1 MIGQTISHYR
11 IVEKLGGGGMGV
23 VYKAEDTRLHRFVA
37 LKFLPEEVAR
47 DPQALARFEREAQ
60 SASALNHP
68 NICTIYDIGDH
79 EGRAFIAMEF
89 LDGMTLKHR
98 IAGRAMDLENLL
110 PLSIEIADALDAAH
124 AEGIVHRDIKP
135 ANIFV
140 TKRGHAK
147 ILDFGL
153 AKVKASPGNAADGM
167 TAATAGPDLEF
178 LTSPGTAVGTVA
190 YMSPE
195 QAKGKELD
203 ARTDLFSF
211 GAVLYEMG
219 TGKVPFQGE
228 TSAII
233 FDAILNRAPVAVLRL
248 NPQLPAKLED
258 IISKSLEKDREL
270 RYQSAAEVRSDL
282 KRLKRDTESG
292 RAVATS
298 GSESA
303 QAGSAVAGE
312 ASAMLPTT
320 AASASSRSSSS
331 APSSIGSSS
340 GSSSL
345 ATAAREHK
353 TGLGVIAA
361 VAVLLVA
368 AAGFGIYSLFFSHR
382 SVPFQSI
389 KIAKVSGTHNARL
402 GAMSP
407 DGKYLAYVLNEEGNE
422 SLWLR
427 HMATE
432 SNVQIVKPERVHY
445 DAMCFS
451 LDGSYIY
458 YTHTEVASGPE
469 SQDNDLYRTP
479 VLGGNSQLLI
489 KDIDST
495 PSFSPDGQRF
505 VFVRANDPEPG
516 KYFVLMANADG
527 SSEKT
532 IMTGSM
538 AVPLSAPVWS
548 PDGSVIAALVY
559 PESEGDITSMV
570 TIDPANGNSKTVY
583 RSKDMVILDQ
593 AWLPQQNGL
602 AMIFNGPDTSF
613 RQKQIAILSYPQLAF
628 RQVTADTNDYS
639 SLSVSSDGSTIASV
653 MRQSTRDVYVSGGE
667 KPDYSDAKQL
677 SSGEVLWT
685 ISWSSDGKVLAEQD
699 STIKQIALDGTSN
712 SLPAEKDTTSQNPYG
727 CADGLVV
734 FTRAITKA
742 GTRNLWVSAA
752 DGTGLRQLTTGK
764 FEDLGAC
771 SPDGK
776 WVFYIDGS
784 QRAYMKVPLSGGKA
798 EPWVSATAEGRAGF
812 DVTRDGKTA
821 VLGTYDFKLRKPN
834 IALFSLETG
843 QLLRTIDYD
852 PRHVGALR
860 FSPDGKGFVYPIRDK
875 GVDNLYLQ
883 PLDGGAGRQLTNFT
897 SLKIYSYQWSADGKK
912 LALVRGDTPSDLVLI
927 KDAQKDGGR

>member
-1 MIGQTISHYR
+1 MIAPRGQPSHVIGQTISHYR
-11 IVEKLGGGGMGV
+11 VVEKLGGGGMGV

-47 DPQALARFEREAQ
+47 DPQALARFQREAQ

-68 NICTIYDIGDH
+68 NICTIYDIGEH
-79 EGRAFIAMEF
+79 EGQAFIAMEF

-98 IAGRAMDLENLL
+98 IAGRVMDLEIML
-110 PLSIEIADALDAAH
+110 PLAIEIADALDAAH

-153 AKVKASPGNAADGM
+153 AKVKSSSGNIADGM

-195 QAKGKELD
+195 QAKGKDLD
-203 ARTDLFSF
+203 VRTDLFSF
-211 GAVLYEMG
+211 GAVLYEMA

-233 FDAILNRAPVAVLRL
+233 FDAILNRAPVAAGRL
-248 NPQLPAKLED
+248 NPHLPAKLED
-258 IISKSLEKDREL
+258 IIGKSLEKDRDL

-292 RAVATS
+292 RSVTPS
-298 GSESA
+298 TSESA
-303 QAGSAVAGE
+303 PVSSPPTGESSGTVA
-312 ASAMLPTT
+312 AT
-320 AASASSRSSSS
+320 AASSSS
-331 APSSIGSSS
+331 
-340 GSSSL
+340 SSSL
-345 ATAAREHK
+345 AAAAREHK

-361 VAVLLVA
+361 VALLLAV
-368 AAGFGIYSLFFSHR
+368 AAGFGIYSLFFTHG

-432 SNVQIVKPERVHY
+432 SNVQIVKPEHVRY

-458 YTHTEVASGPE
+458 FTHSEVASGPA
-469 SQDNDLYRTP
+469 SQDYDLYRTP
-479 VLGGNSQLLI
+479 VLGGNPQLLI

-516 KYFVLMANADG
+516 KYFVLIANADG
-527 SSEKT
+527 SGEKT
-532 IMTGSM
+532 ILTGSM

-548 PDGSVIAALVY
+548 PDGTVIAGLVY
-559 PESEGDITSMV
+559 PLTEGDISSLV
-570 TIDPANGNSKTVY
+570 TIDPVNGSQKTVY
-583 RSKDMVILDQ
+583 RTTDIVINNQ
-593 AWLPQQNGL
+593 AWLPRQNGL
-602 AMIFNGPDTSF
+602 ATVFAGPDTSY
-613 RQKQIAILSYPQLAF
+613 RQQQIGIVSYPRLQF

-653 MRQSTRDVYVSGGE
+653 MRQPSRDVYVSTGA
-667 KPDYSDAKQL
+667 KPDYSDAKQV
-677 SSGEVLWT
+677 SSGELLWSV
-685 ISWSSDGKVLAEQD
+685 SWSGDNKLLAEQD
-699 STIKQIALDGTSN
+699 ATIKAMGLDGAGN
-712 SLPAEKDTTSQNPYG
+712 SLPTEKDTSAQNPHG
-727 CADGLVV
+727 CGDSLVV
-734 FTRAITKA
+734 FTRAIAKM
-742 GTRNLWVSAA
+742 GTRNLWVSSV
-752 DGTGLRQLTTGK
+752 DGTGLRQLTTGN
-764 FEDLGAC
+764 FEDRAAC

-776 WVFYIDGS
+776 WVFYVDATHF
-784 QRAYMKVPLSGGKA
+784 AYMKVPLSGGKP
-798 EPWVSATAEGRAGF
+798 EPWLNASAESRASF
-812 DVTRDGKTA
+812 DVTRDGKMA
-821 VLGTYDFKLRKPN
+821 VLGSYDFKVRKPT
-834 IALFSLETG
+834 IFLFSLETG
-843 QLLRTIDYD
+843 QMIKNFEYD
-852 PRHVGALR
+852 SRHEGVLR

-883 PLDGGAGRQLTNFT
+883 PLDGGPGRQLTNFT
-897 SLKIYSYQWSADGKK
+897 SLKIYSYQWSPDGKQ
-912 LALVRGDTPSDLVLI
+912 LALVRGDSPSDLVLI
-927 KDAQKDGGR
+927 KDTQRNGGR

>member
-11 IVEKLGGGGMGV
+11 VVEKLGGGGMGV

-37 LKFLPEEVAR
+37 LKFLPDDVAQ
-47 DPQALARFEREAQ
+47 DPQALGRFQREAQ
-60 SASALNHP
+60 AASALNHP
-68 NICTIYDIGDH
+68 NICTIYDIGEHDGH
-79 EGRAFIAMEF
+79 AFIAMEF

-98 IAGRAMDLENLL
+98 IAGRAMDLENIL
-110 PLSIEIADALDAAH
+110 PLAIEMADALDAAH

-153 AKVKASPGNAADGM
+153 AKVKSSPANSAEGM
-167 TAATAGPDLEF
+167 TAATAGPDLEL

-203 ARTDLFSF
+203 PRTDLFSF
-211 GAVLYEMG
+211 GAVLYEMA
-219 TGKVPFQGE
+219 TGRLPFQGE

-233 FDAILNRAPVAVLRL
+233 FDAILNRDPVSPVRL

-258 IISKSLEKDREL
+258 LISKLLEKDREL

-292 RAVATS
+292 RSVAPS

-303 QAGSAVAGE
+303 QASAATTGE
-312 ASAMLPTT
+312 GREATPATT
-320 AASASSRSSSS
+320 TGPPGGSSSS
-331 APSSIGSSS
+331 
-340 GSSSL
+340 SSSL

-353 TGLGVIAA
+353 TGLGVITA
-361 VAVLLVA
+361 VALLLLA
-368 AAGFGIYSLFFSHR
+368 AAAFGIYSLFFSNR

-389 KIAKVSGTHNARL
+389 KISKVSGTHNARL

-432 SNVQIVKPERVHY
+432 SNVQIVKPEHVHY
-445 DAMCFS
+445 EAMCFS

-458 YTHTEVASGPE
+458 FTHSELASGPE
-469 SQDNDLYRTP
+469 SQDYDLYRTP
-479 VLGGNSQLLI
+479 VLGGNPQVLI

-505 VFVRANDPEPG
+505 VFLRANDPEPG

-527 SSEKT
+527 GGEKT
-532 IMTGSM
+532 IFTGSM
-538 AVPLSAPVWS
+538 TVPLFAPVWS
-548 PDGSVIAALVY
+548 PDGTVIAALVY
-559 PESEGDITSMV
+559 PQSEGDITSV
-570 TIDPANGNSKTVY
+570 ETIDPANGNSKTVY
-583 RSKDMVILDQ
+583 RSKDMVIQDQ
-593 AWLPQQNGL
+593 AWLPRQNGL
-602 AMIFNGPDTSF
+602 AMIFYGPDTFF
-613 RQKQIAILSYPQLAF
+613 RQRQIGIISYPQLQF

-653 MRQSTRDVYVSGGE
+653 MRQSIRDVYVSSGD

-685 ISWSSDGKVLAEQD
+685 VSWSSDGKILAEQD
-699 STIKQIALDGTSN
+699 STMKQIALDGVGT
-712 SLPAEKDTTSQNPYG
+712 SLPGEKDTTSQNPHG
-727 CADGLVV
+727 CPDGLVV
-734 FTRAITKA
+734 FTRGIAKT
-742 GTRNLWVSAA
+742 GTRNLWVSAT

-764 FEDLGAC
+764 FEDQGAC

-776 WVFYIDGS
+776 WVFYIGGND
-784 QRAYMKVPLSGGKA
+784 RTYMKVPVSGGKP
-798 EPWVSATAEGRAGF
+798 EPWVSPAAEGRAGF
-812 DVTRDGKTA
+812 DVTRDGKMA
-821 VLGTYDFKLRKPN
+821 VLGTYDFKLRRPN
-834 IALFSLETG
+834 IALFSLQPG
-843 QLLRTIDYD
+843 QLIRNFDYD

-860 FSPDGKGFVYPIRDK
+860 FSPDGKGFVYPIREK

-883 PLDGGAGRQLTNFT
+883 PLDGGTGRQLTNFT
-897 SLKIYSYQWSADGKK
+897 SLKIYSYQWSPDGKK
-912 LALVRGDTPSDLVLI
+912 LALVRGDSPSDLVLI
-927 KDAQKDGGR
+927 KDAKSDSGR

>member
-1 MIGQTISHYR
+1 MIDQIISHYR

-37 LKFLPEEVAR
+37 LKFLPDEVAQ
-47 DPQALARFEREAQ
+47 DAQALARFQREAQ
-60 SASALNHP
+60 AASALNHP
-68 NICTIYDIGDH
+68 NICTIYDIGEHDGH
-79 EGRAFIAMEF
+79 AFIAMEF

-98 IAGRAMDLENLL
+98 IAGRAMDLESIL
-110 PLSIEIADALDAAH
+110 PLAIEMADALDAAH

-153 AKVKASPGNAADGM
+153 AKVKTSSESAADGM
-167 TAATAGPDLEF
+167 TAATAGPDLEL

-211 GAVLYEMG
+211 GAVLYEMA
-219 TGKVPFQGE
+219 TGRLPFQGE

-233 FDAILNRAPVAVLRL
+233 FDAILNRDPVSPVRL

-258 IISKSLEKDREL
+258 LINKLLEKDREL

-292 RAVATS
+292 RSVASS
-298 GSESA
+298 GSERAQPSA
-303 QAGSAVAGE
+303 ATTGEEMEAVPA
-312 ASAMLPTT
+312 TVT
-320 AASASSRSSSS
+320 
-331 APSSIGSSS
+331 SSS

-353 TGLGVIAA
+353 TGLGVITA
-361 VAVLLVA
+361 VALVVLA
-368 AAGFGIYSLFFSHR
+368 AAAFGIYSFFFSNR

-389 KIAKVSGTHNARL
+389 KISKVSGTHGARL

-432 SNVQIVKPERVHY
+432 SNVQIVKPEHVHY
-445 DAMCFS
+445 QAMCFS
-451 LDGSYIY
+451 PDGSYIY
-458 YTHTEVASGPE
+458 FTHSELASGPE
-469 SQDNDLYRTP
+469 SQDYDLYRTP
-479 VLGGNSQLLI
+479 VLGGNPQVLT

-505 VFVRANDPEPG
+505 VFLRANDPEPG

-527 SSEKT
+527 SGEKT
-532 IMTGSM
+532 IMSGSM
-538 AVPLSAPVWS
+538 TVPGFSPVWS
-548 PDGSVIAALVY
+548 PDGTVIAALAY
-559 PESEGDITSMV
+559 PQSEGDLTSV
-570 TIDPANGNSKTVY
+570 LTIDPANGSSKTVY
-583 RSKDMVILDQ
+583 RSKDMVFDDQ
-593 AWLPQQNGL
+593 AWLPRRNGL
-602 AMIFNGPDTSF
+602 AIIFNGPDTLF
-613 RQKQIAILSYPQLAF
+613 RQRQIGILSYPQLQF

-653 MRQSTRDVYVSGGE
+653 MHQATRDVYVSMGE

-685 ISWSSDGKVLAEQD
+685 VSWSSDGKILAEQD
-699 STIKQIALDGTSN
+699 ATIKQMGLDGVGN
-712 SLPAEKDTTSQNPYG
+712 SLPAEKDTTSQNPHG

-734 FTRAITKA
+734 FTRAIVKA
-742 GTRNLWVSAA
+742 GTRNLWVSSA
-752 DGTGLRQLTTGK
+752 DGSGLRQLTTGRY
-764 FEDLGAC
+764 DDAGAC

-776 WVFYIDGS
+776 WVFYISGTD
-784 QRAYMKVPLSGGKA
+784 RTYMKVPLSGGKP
-798 EPWVSATAEGRAGF
+798 EPWVSPTAEGRAGF

-821 VLGTYDFKLRKPN
+821 VLGTYDFKVRKPN
-834 IALFSLETG
+834 IALFSLESG
-843 QLLRTIDYD
+843 QLIKNIDYD
-852 PRHVGALR
+852 PRHVGVLR
-860 FSPDGKGFVYPIRDK
+860 FSPDGKGFVYPVRDK
-875 GVDNLYLQ
+875 GVDNLYFQ
-883 PLDGGAGRQLTNFT
+883 PLDGGTGRQLTNFN
-897 SLKIYSYQWSADGKK
+897 SLKIYSYQWSPDGKN
-912 LALVRGDTPSDLVLI
+912 LAFIRGDSPSDLVLI
-927 KDAQKDGGR
+927 KDAKGESGR

>member
-1 MIGQTISHYR
+1 MIDQIISHYR

-37 LKFLPEEVAR
+37 LKFLPDEVAQ
-47 DPQALARFEREAQ
+47 DAQALARFQREAQ
-60 SASALNHP
+60 AASALNHP
-68 NICTIYDIGDH
+68 NICTIYDIGEHDGH
-79 EGRAFIAMEF
+79 AFIAMEF

-98 IAGRAMDLENLL
+98 IASRAMDLESIL
-110 PLSIEIADALDAAH
+110 PLAIEMADALDAAH
-124 AEGIVHRDIKP
+124 TEGIVHRDIKP

-153 AKVKASPGNAADGM
+153 AKVKSSPGNAAEGM
-167 TAATAGPDLEF
+167 TAATAGPDVEL

-203 ARTDLFSF
+203 PRTDLFSF
-211 GAVLYEMG
+211 GAVLYEMA
-219 TGKVPFQGE
+219 TGRLPFQGE

-233 FDAILNRAPVAVLRL
+233 FDAILNRDPVSPVRL

-258 IISKSLEKDREL
+258 LINKLLEKDREL

-292 RAVATS
+292 RSVAPS

-303 QAGSAVAGE
+303 QASAATTGE
-312 ASAMLPTT
+312 GREATPATT
-320 AASASSRSSSS
+320 TGPPGGSSSS
-331 APSSIGSSS
+331 
-340 GSSSL
+340 SSSL

-353 TGLGVIAA
+353 TGLGVITA
-361 VAVLLVA
+361 VALLMLA
-368 AAGFGIYSLFFSHR
+368 AAAFGIYSLFFSNR

-389 KIAKVSGTHNARL
+389 KISKVSGTHNARL

-432 SNVQIVKPERVHY
+432 SNVQIVKPEHVHY
-445 DAMCFS
+445 EAMCFS

-458 YTHTEVASGPE
+458 FTHSEVASGPE
-469 SQDNDLYRTP
+469 SQDYDLYRTP
-479 VLGGNSQLLI
+479 VLGGNPQVLI

-505 VFVRANDPEPG
+505 VFLRANDPEPG

-527 SSEKT
+527 GGEKT
-532 IMTGSM
+532 IFTGSM
-538 AVPLSAPVWS
+538 TVPLFAPVWS
-548 PDGSVIAALVY
+548 PDGTVIAALVY
-559 PESEGDITSMV
+559 PQSEGDITSV
-570 TIDPANGNSKTVY
+570 ETIDPANGNSKKVY
-583 RSKDMVILDQ
+583 RSKDMVIQDQ
-593 AWLPQQNGL
+593 AWLPRQNGL
-602 AMIFNGPDTSF
+602 AMIFYGPDTFF
-613 RQKQIAILSYPQLAF
+613 RQRQIGIISYPQLQF

-653 MRQSTRDVYVSGGE
+653 MRQSIRDVYVSSGD

-685 ISWSSDGKVLAEQD
+685 VSWSSDGKILAEQD
-699 STIKQIALDGTSN
+699 STMKQIALDGVGT
-712 SLPAEKDTTSQNPYG
+712 SLPGEKDTTSQNPHG
-727 CADGLVV
+727 CPDGLVV
-734 FTRAITKA
+734 FTRGIAKT
-742 GTRNLWVSAA
+742 GTRNLWVSAT

-764 FEDLGAC
+764 FEDQGAC

-776 WVFYIDGS
+776 WVFYIGGND
-784 QRAYMKVPLSGGKA
+784 RTYMKVPVSGGKP
-798 EPWVSATAEGRAGF
+798 EPWVSPAAEGRAGF
-812 DVTRDGKTA
+812 DVTRDGKMA
-821 VLGTYDFKLRKPN
+821 VLGTYDFKLRRPN
-834 IALFSLETG
+834 IALFSLEPG
-843 QLLRTIDYD
+843 QLIRNFDYD

-860 FSPDGKGFVYPIRDK
+860 FSPDGKGFVYPIREK

-883 PLDGGAGRQLTNFT
+883 PLDGGTGRQLTNFT
-897 SLKIYSYQWSADGKK
+897 SLKIYSYQWSSDGKK
-912 LALVRGDTPSDLVLI
+912 LALVRGDSPSDLVLI
-927 KDAQKDGGR
+927 KDAKSDSGR

>member
-1 MIGQTISHYR
+1 MIAPRGQPSHVIGQTISHYR
-11 IVEKLGGGGMGV
+11 VVEKLGGGGMGV

-47 DPQALARFEREAQ
+47 DPQALARFQREAQ

-68 NICTIYDIGDH
+68 NICTIYDIGEH
-79 EGRAFIAMEF
+79 EGQAFIAMEF

-98 IAGRAMDLENLL
+98 IAGRVMDLEIML
-110 PLSIEIADALDAAH
+110 PLAIEIADALDAAH

-153 AKVKASPGNAADGM
+153 AKVKSSSGNIADGM

-195 QAKGKELD
+195 QAKGKDLD
-203 ARTDLFSF
+203 VRTDLFSF
-211 GAVLYEMG
+211 GAVLYEMA

-233 FDAILNRAPVAVLRL
+233 FDAILNRAPVAAGRL
-248 NPQLPAKLED
+248 NPHLPAKLED
-258 IISKSLEKDREL
+258 IIGKSLEKDRDL

-292 RAVATS
+292 RSVTPSA
-298 GSESA
+298 SESA
-303 QAGSAVAGE
+303 PVSSPPTGESSGTVA
-312 ASAMLPTT
+312 AT
-320 AASASSRSSSS
+320 AASSSS
-331 APSSIGSSS
+331 
-340 GSSSL
+340 SSSL
-345 ATAAREHK
+345 AAAAREHK

-361 VAVLLVA
+361 VALLLAV
-368 AAGFGIYSLFFSHR
+368 AAGFGIYSLFFSHG

-432 SNVQIVKPERVHY
+432 SNVQIVKPEHVRY

-458 YTHTEVASGPE
+458 FTHSEVASGPA
-469 SQDNDLYRTP
+469 SQDYDLYRTP
-479 VLGGNSQLLI
+479 VLGGNPQLLI

-516 KYFVLMANADG
+516 KYFVLIANADG
-527 SSEKT
+527 SGEKT
-532 IMTGSM
+532 ILTGSM

-548 PDGSVIAALVY
+548 PDGTVIAGLVY
-559 PESEGDITSMV
+559 PLTEGDISSLV
-570 TIDPANGNSKTVY
+570 TIDPVNGSQKTVY
-583 RSKDMVILDQ
+583 RTTDIVINNQ
-593 AWLPQQNGL
+593 AWLPRQNGL
-602 AMIFNGPDTSF
+602 ATVFAGPDTSY
-613 RQKQIAILSYPQLAF
+613 RQQQIGIVSYPRLQF

-653 MRQSTRDVYVSGGE
+653 MRQPSRDVYVSTGA
-667 KPDYSDAKQL
+667 KPDFSDAKQV
-677 SSGEVLWT
+677 SSGELLWSV
-685 ISWSSDGKVLAEQD
+685 SWSGDNKLLAEQD
-699 STIKQIALDGTSN
+699 ATIKAMGLDGAGN
-712 SLPAEKDTTSQNPYG
+712 SLPTEKDTSAQNPHG
-727 CADGLVV
+727 CGDSLVV
-734 FTRAITKA
+734 FTRAIAKM
-742 GTRNLWVSAA
+742 GTRNLWVSSV
-752 DGTGLRQLTTGK
+752 DGTGLRQLTTGN
-764 FEDLGAC
+764 FEDRAAC

-776 WVFYIDGS
+776 WVFYVDATHF
-784 QRAYMKVPLSGGKA
+784 AYMKVPLSGGKP
-798 EPWVSATAEGRAGF
+798 EPWLNASAESRASF
-812 DVTRDGKTA
+812 DVTRDGKMA
-821 VLGTYDFKLRKPN
+821 VLGSYDFKVRKPT
-834 IALFSLETG
+834 IFLFSLETG
-843 QLLRTIDYD
+843 QMIKNFEYD
-852 PRHVGALR
+852 SRHEGVLR

-883 PLDGGAGRQLTNFT
+883 PLDGGPGRQLTNFT
-897 SLKIYSYQWSADGKK
+897 SLKIYSYQWSPDGKQ
-912 LALVRGDTPSDLVLI
+912 LALVRGDSPSDLVLI
-927 KDAQKDGGR
+927 KDSQRNGGR

>member
-1 MIGQTISHYR
+1 MIDQIISHYR
-11 IVEKLGGGGMGV
+11 VVEKLGGGGMGV

-37 LKFLPEEVAR
+37 LKFLPDEVAQ
-47 DPQALARFEREAQ
+47 DAQALTRFQREAQ
-60 SASALNHP
+60 AASALNHP
-68 NICTIYDIGDH
+68 NICTIYDIGEHDGH
-79 EGRAFIAMEF
+79 AFIAMEF

-98 IAGRAMDLENLL
+98 IAGRAMDLENIL
-110 PLSIEIADALDAAH
+110 PLAIEMADALDAAH
-124 AEGIVHRDIKP
+124 TEGIVHRDIKP

-153 AKVKASPGNAADGM
+153 AKVKSSPGNSAEGM
-167 TAATAGPDLEF
+167 TAATAGPDLEL

-203 ARTDLFSF
+203 PRTDLFSF
-211 GAVLYEMG
+211 GAVLYEMA
-219 TGKVPFQGE
+219 TGRLPFQGE
-228 TSAII
+228 TSAVI
-233 FDAILNRAPVAVLRL
+233 FDAILNRDPVSPVRL

-258 IISKSLEKDREL
+258 LISKLLEKDREL

-292 RAVATS
+292 RSVAPS

-303 QAGSAVAGE
+303 QSSAATTGE
-312 ASAMLPTT
+312 RREATPAT
-320 AASASSRSSSS
+320 ATSSSDGSSSS
-331 APSSIGSSS
+331 
-340 GSSSL
+340 SSSL

-353 TGLGVIAA
+353 TGLGVITA
-361 VAVLLVA
+361 VALLLLVA
-368 AAGFGIYSLFFSHR
+368 AAFGIYSLFFSNR
-382 SVPFQSI
+382 NVPFQSI
-389 KIAKVSGTHNARL
+389 KISKVSGTHNARL

-432 SNVQIVKPERVHY
+432 SNVQIVKPARVHY
-445 DAMCFS
+445 QAMCFS

-458 YTHTEVASGPE
+458 FTHSELASGPE
-469 SQDNDLYRTP
+469 SQDYDLYRTP
-479 VLGGNSQLLI
+479 VLGGNPQILI

-505 VFVRANDPEPG
+505 VFLRANDPEPG
-516 KYFVLMANADG
+516 KYFVLIANADG
-527 SSEKT
+527 SGEKT
-532 IMTGSM
+532 IFTGSM
-538 AVPLSAPVWS
+538 TVPLFAPVWS
-548 PDGSVIAALVY
+548 PDGTVIAALVY
-559 PESEGDITSMV
+559 PQSEGDITSV
-570 TIDPANGNSKTVY
+570 ETIDPANGNSKTVY
-583 RSKDMVILDQ
+583 RSKDMVIQDQ
-593 AWLPQQNGL
+593 AWLPRQNGL
-602 AMIFNGPDTSF
+602 AMIFYGPDTFF
-613 RQKQIAILSYPQLAF
+613 RQRQIGIISYPQLQF

-653 MRQSTRDVYVSGGE
+653 MRQSTRDVYVSSGE

-685 ISWSSDGKVLAEQD
+685 VSWSADGKVLAEQD
-699 STIKQIALDGTSN
+699 ATIKQIGLDGVGT
-712 SLPAEKDTTSQNPYG
+712 SLPGEKDTTSQNPHS
-727 CADGLVV
+727 CPDGLVV
-734 FTRAITKA
+734 FTRTIAKT
-742 GTRNLWVSAA
+742 GTRNLWVSAT

-764 FEDLGAC
+764 FEDQGVC

-776 WVFYIDGS
+776 WVFYIGGS
-784 QRAYMKVPLSGGKA
+784 DRTYMKVPLSGGKP
-798 EPWVSATAEGRAGF
+798 EPWVSPAAEGRAGF

-821 VLGTYDFKLRKPN
+821 VLGTYDFKLRRPN
-834 IALFSLETG
+834 IALFSLEPG
-843 QLLRTIDYD
+843 QLIRNFDYD
-852 PRHVGALR
+852 PRHVGAVR

-883 PLDGGAGRQLTNFT
+883 PLDGGTGRQLTNFT
-897 SLKIYSYQWSADGKK
+897 SLKIYSYQWSPDGKK
-912 LALVRGDTPSDLVLI
+912 LALVRGDSPSDLVLI
-927 KDAQKDGGR
+927 KDAKSDRGR

>member
-11 IVEKLGGGGMGV
+11 VVEKLGGGGMGV

-47 DPQALARFEREAQ
+47 DPQALARFQREAQ

-68 NICTIYDIGDH
+68 NICTIYDIGEH
-79 EGRAFIAMEF
+79 EGQAFIAMEF

-98 IAGRAMDLENLL
+98 IAGRVMDLEIML
-110 PLSIEIADALDAAH
+110 PLAIEIADALDAAH

-153 AKVKASPGNAADGM
+153 AKVKSSSGNIADGM

-195 QAKGKELD
+195 QAKGKDLD
-203 ARTDLFSF
+203 VRTDLFSF
-211 GAVLYEMG
+211 GAVLYEMA

-233 FDAILNRAPVAVLRL
+233 FDAILNRAPVAAGRL
-248 NPQLPAKLED
+248 NPHLPAKLED
-258 IISKSLEKDREL
+258 IIGKSLEKDRDL

-292 RAVATS
+292 RAVTPS
-298 GSESA
+298 TSESA
-303 QAGSAVAGE
+303 PVSSPPTGESSGTVA
-312 ASAMLPTT
+312 AT
-320 AASASSRSSSS
+320 AASSSS
-331 APSSIGSSS
+331 
-340 GSSSL
+340 SSSL
-345 ATAAREHK
+345 AAAAREHK

-361 VAVLLVA
+361 VALLLAV
-368 AAGFGIYSLFFSHR
+368 AAGFGIYSLFFSHG

-432 SNVQIVKPERVHY
+432 SNVQIVKPEHVRY

-458 YTHTEVASGPE
+458 FTHSEVASGPA
-469 SQDNDLYRTP
+469 SQDYDLYRTP
-479 VLGGNSQLLI
+479 VLGGNPQLLI

-516 KYFVLMANADG
+516 KYFVLIANADG
-527 SSEKT
+527 SGEKT
-532 IMTGSM
+532 ILTGSM

-548 PDGSVIAALVY
+548 PDGTVIAGLVY
-559 PESEGDITSMV
+559 PLTEGDISSLV
-570 TIDPANGNSKTVY
+570 TIDPVNGSQKTVY
-583 RSKDMVILDQ
+583 RTTDIVINNQ
-593 AWLPQQNGL
+593 AWLPRQNGL
-602 AMIFNGPDTSF
+602 ATVFAGPDTSY
-613 RQKQIAILSYPQLAF
+613 RQQQIGIVSYPRLQF

-653 MRQSTRDVYVSGGE
+653 MRQPSRDVYVSTGA
-667 KPDYSDAKQL
+667 KPDFSDAKQV
-677 SSGEVLWT
+677 SSGELLWSV
-685 ISWSSDGKVLAEQD
+685 SWSGDNKLLAEQD
-699 STIKQIALDGTSN
+699 ATIKAMGLDGAGN
-712 SLPAEKDTTSQNPYG
+712 SLPTEKDTSAQNPHG
-727 CADGLVV
+727 CGDSLVV
-734 FTRAITKA
+734 FTRAIAKM
-742 GTRNLWVSAA
+742 GTRNLWVSSV
-752 DGTGLRQLTTGK
+752 DGTGLRQLTTGN
-764 FEDLGAC
+764 FEDRAAC

-776 WVFYIDGS
+776 WVFYVDATHF
-784 QRAYMKVPLSGGKA
+784 AYMKVPLSGGKP
-798 EPWVSATAEGRAGF
+798 EPWLNASAESRASF
-812 DVTRDGKTA
+812 DVTRDGKMA
-821 VLGTYDFKLRKPN
+821 VLGSYDFKVRKPT
-834 IALFSLETG
+834 IFLFSLETG
-843 QLLRTIDYD
+843 QMIKNFEYD
-852 PRHVGALR
+852 SRHEGVLR

-883 PLDGGAGRQLTNFT
+883 PLDGGPGRQLTNFT
-897 SLKIYSYQWSADGKK
+897 SLKIYSYQWSPDGKQ
-912 LALVRGDTPSDLVLI
+912 LALVRGDSPSDLVLI
-927 KDAQKDGGR
+927 KDSQRNGGR

>member
-1 MIGQTISHYR
+1 MIDQTISHYR

-37 LKFLPEEVAR
+37 LKFLPDEVAQ
-47 DPQALARFEREAQ
+47 DAQALARFQREAQ
-60 SASALNHP
+60 AASALNHP
-68 NICTIYDIGDH
+68 NICTIYDIGEHDGH
-79 EGRAFIAMEF
+79 AFIAMEF

-98 IAGRAMDLENLL
+98 IAGRAMDLESIL
-110 PLSIEIADALDAAH
+110 PLAIEMADALDAAH
-124 AEGIVHRDIKP
+124 TEGIVHRDIKP

-153 AKVKASPGNAADGM
+153 AKVKSSPGNAAEGM
-167 TAATAGPDLEF
+167 TAATAGPDLEL

-203 ARTDLFSF
+203 PRTDLFSF
-211 GAVLYEMG
+211 GAVLYEMA
-219 TGKVPFQGE
+219 TGRLPFQGE

-233 FDAILNRAPVAVLRL
+233 FDAILNRDPVSPVRL

-258 IISKSLEKDREL
+258 LISKLLEKDREL

-292 RAVATS
+292 RSVAPS

-303 QAGSAVAGE
+303 QASAATTGE
-312 ASAMLPTT
+312 GREATPATT
-320 AASASSRSSSS
+320 TGPPGGSSSS
-331 APSSIGSSS
+331 
-340 GSSSL
+340 SSSL

-353 TGLGVIAA
+353 TGLGVITA
-361 VAVLLVA
+361 VALLLLA
-368 AAGFGIYSLFFSHR
+368 AAAFGIYSLFFSNR

-389 KIAKVSGTHNARL
+389 KISKVSGTHNARL

-432 SNVQIVKPERVHY
+432 SNVQIVKPEHVHY
-445 DAMCFS
+445 EAMCFS

-458 YTHTEVASGPE
+458 FTHSELASGPE
-469 SQDNDLYRTP
+469 SQDYDLYRTP
-479 VLGGNSQLLI
+479 VLGGNPQVLI

-505 VFVRANDPEPG
+505 VFLRANDPEPG

-527 SSEKT
+527 GGEKT
-532 IMTGSM
+532 IFTGSM
-538 AVPLSAPVWS
+538 TVPLFAPVWS
-548 PDGSVIAALVY
+548 PDGTVIAALVY
-559 PESEGDITSMV
+559 PQSEGDITSV
-570 TIDPANGNSKTVY
+570 ETIDPANGNSKTVY
-583 RSKDMVILDQ
+583 RSKDMVIQDQ
-593 AWLPQQNGL
+593 AWLPRQNGL
-602 AMIFNGPDTSF
+602 AMIFYGPDTFF
-613 RQKQIAILSYPQLAF
+613 RQRQIGIISYPQLQF

-653 MRQSTRDVYVSGGE
+653 MRQSIRDVYVSSGD

-685 ISWSSDGKVLAEQD
+685 VSWSSDGKILAEQD
-699 STIKQIALDGTSN
+699 STMKQIALDGVGT
-712 SLPAEKDTTSQNPYG
+712 SLPGEKDTTSQNPHG
-727 CADGLVV
+727 CPDGLVV
-734 FTRAITKA
+734 FTRGIAKT
-742 GTRNLWVSAA
+742 GTRNLWVSAT

-764 FEDLGAC
+764 FEDQGAC

-776 WVFYIDGS
+776 WVFYIGGND
-784 QRAYMKVPLSGGKA
+784 RTYMKVPVSGGKP
-798 EPWVSATAEGRAGF
+798 EPWVSPAAEGRAGF
-812 DVTRDGKTA
+812 DVTRDGKMA
-821 VLGTYDFKLRKPN
+821 VLGTYDFKLRRPN
-834 IALFSLETG
+834 IALFSLQPG
-843 QLLRTIDYD
+843 QLIRNFDYD

-860 FSPDGKGFVYPIRDK
+860 FSPDGKGFVYPIREK

-883 PLDGGAGRQLTNFT
+883 PLDGGTGRQLTNFT
-897 SLKIYSYQWSADGKK
+897 SLKIYSYQWSPDGKK
-912 LALVRGDTPSDLVLI
+912 LALVRGDSPSDLVLI
-927 KDAQKDGGR
+927 KDAKSDSGR

>member
-1 MIGQTISHYR
+1 MIDQIISHYR

-37 LKFLPEEVAR
+37 LKFLPDEVAQ
-47 DPQALARFEREAQ
+47 DAQALARFQREAQ
-60 SASALNHP
+60 AASALNHP
-68 NICTIYDIGDH
+68 NICTIYDIGEHDGH
-79 EGRAFIAMEF
+79 AFIAMEF

-98 IAGRAMDLENLL
+98 IAGRAMDLESIL
-110 PLSIEIADALDAAH
+110 PLAIEMADALDAAH
-124 AEGIVHRDIKP
+124 TEGIVHRDIKP

-153 AKVKASPGNAADGM
+153 AKVKSSPGNTAEGM
-167 TAATAGPDLEF
+167 TAATAGPDLEL

-203 ARTDLFSF
+203 PRTDLFSF
-211 GAVLYEMG
+211 GAVLYEMA
-219 TGKVPFQGE
+219 TGRLPFQGE

-233 FDAILNRAPVAVLRL
+233 FDAILNRDPVSPVRL

-258 IISKSLEKDREL
+258 LISKLLEKDREL

-292 RAVATS
+292 RSVAPS

-303 QAGSAVAGE
+303 QASAATTGE
-312 ASAMLPTT
+312 GREATPATTPT
-320 AASASSRSSSS
+320 SSG
-331 APSSIGSSS
+331 GSSS
-340 GSSSL
+340 SSSL

-353 TGLGVIAA
+353 TGLGVITA
-361 VAVLLVA
+361 VALLLLA
-368 AAGFGIYSLFFSHR
+368 AAGFGIYSLFFSNR

-389 KIAKVSGTHNARL
+389 KISKVSGTHGARL

-407 DGKYLAYVLNEEGNE
+407 DGKYLAYVLNEEGSE

-445 DAMCFS
+445 EAMCFS

-458 YTHTEVASGPE
+458 FTHSELASGPE
-469 SQDNDLYRTP
+469 SQDYDLYRTP
-479 VLGGNSQLLI
+479 VLGGNPQVLI

-505 VFVRANDPEPG
+505 VFLRANDPEPG
-516 KYFVLMANADG
+516 KYFVLIANADG
-527 SSEKT
+527 SGEKT
-532 IMTGSM
+532 IFTGSM
-538 AVPLSAPVWS
+538 SVPLFAPVWS
-548 PDGSVIAALVY
+548 PDGTVIAALSY
-559 PESEGDITSMV
+559 PQSEGDITSV
-570 TIDPANGNSKTVY
+570 ETIDPANGNSKTVY
-583 RSKDMVILDQ
+583 RSKDMVIQDQ
-593 AWLPQQNGL
+593 TWLPRQNGL
-602 AMIFNGPDTSF
+602 AMIFRGPDTFF
-613 RQKQIAILSYPQLAF
+613 RQRQIGIISYPQLQF

-639 SLSVSSDGSTIASV
+639 SLSVSSDGSTVASV
-653 MRQSTRDVYVSGGE
+653 MRQTTGDVWVSSGE

-685 ISWSSDGKVLAEQD
+685 VSWSSDGKILAEQD
-699 STIKQIALDGTSN
+699 STMKQIALDGVGT
-712 SLPAEKDTTSQNPYG
+712 SLPGEKDTTSQNPHG
-727 CADGLVV
+727 CPDGLVV
-734 FTRAITKA
+734 FTRTIAKT
-742 GTRNLWVSAA
+742 GTRNLWVSAT

-764 FEDLGAC
+764 FEDQGAC
-771 SPDGK
+771 SHDGK
-776 WVFYIDGS
+776 WVFYIGGND
-784 QRAYMKVPLSGGKA
+784 RTYMKVPISGGKP
-798 EPWVSATAEGRAGF
+798 EPWVSPAAEGRAGF
-812 DVTRDGKTA
+812 DVTRDGKMA
-821 VLGTYDFKLRKPN
+821 VLGTYDFKLRRPN
-834 IALFSLETG
+834 IALFSLEPG
-843 QLLRTIDYD
+843 QLIRNFDYD

-860 FSPDGKGFVYPIRDK
+860 FSPDGKGFVYPIREK

-897 SLKIYSYQWSADGKK
+897 SLKIYSYQWSPDGKK
-912 LALVRGDTPSDLVLI
+912 LALVRGDSPSDLVLI
-927 KDAQKDGGR
+927 KDAKSDSGR

>member
-1 MIGQTISHYR
+1 MIAPRGQPSHVIGQTISHYR
-11 IVEKLGGGGMGV
+11 VVEKLGGGGMGV

-47 DPQALARFEREAQ
+47 DPQALARFQREAQ

-68 NICTIYDIGDH
+68 NICTIYDIGEH
-79 EGRAFIAMEF
+79 EGQAFIAMEF

-98 IAGRAMDLENLL
+98 IAGRVMDLEIML
-110 PLSIEIADALDAAH
+110 PLAIEIADALDAAH

-153 AKVKASPGNAADGM
+153 AKVKSSSGNIADGM

-195 QAKGKELD
+195 QAKGKDLD
-203 ARTDLFSF
+203 VRTDLFSF
-211 GAVLYEMG
+211 GAVLYEMA

-233 FDAILNRAPVAVLRL
+233 FDAILNRAPVAAGRL
-248 NPQLPAKLED
+248 NPHLPAKLED
-258 IISKSLEKDREL
+258 IIGKSLEKDRDL

-292 RAVATS
+292 RAVTPS
-298 GSESA
+298 TSESA
-303 QAGSAVAGE
+303 PVSSPPTGESSGTVA
-312 ASAMLPTT
+312 AT
-320 AASASSRSSSS
+320 AASSSS
-331 APSSIGSSS
+331 
-340 GSSSL
+340 SSSL
-345 ATAAREHK
+345 AAAAREHK

-361 VAVLLVA
+361 VALLLAV
-368 AAGFGIYSLFFSHR
+368 AAGFGIYSLFFSHG

-432 SNVQIVKPERVHY
+432 SNVQIVKPEHVRY

-458 YTHTEVASGPE
+458 FTHSEVASGPA
-469 SQDNDLYRTP
+469 SQDYDLYRTP
-479 VLGGNSQLLI
+479 VLGGNPQLLI

-516 KYFVLMANADG
+516 KYFVLIANADG
-527 SSEKT
+527 SGEKT
-532 IMTGSM
+532 ILTGSM

-548 PDGSVIAALVY
+548 PDGTVIAGLVY
-559 PESEGDITSMV
+559 PLTEGDISSLV
-570 TIDPANGNSKTVY
+570 TIDPVNGSQKTVY
-583 RSKDMVILDQ
+583 RTTDIVINNQ
-593 AWLPQQNGL
+593 AWLPRQNGL
-602 AMIFNGPDTSF
+602 ATVFAGPDTSY
-613 RQKQIAILSYPQLAF
+613 RQQQIGIVSYPRLQF

-653 MRQSTRDVYVSGGE
+653 MRQPSRDVYVSTGA
-667 KPDYSDAKQL
+667 KPDFSDAKQL
-677 SSGEVLWT
+677 SSGELLWSV
-685 ISWSSDGKVLAEQD
+685 SWSGDNKLLAEQD
-699 STIKQIALDGTSN
+699 ATIKAMGLDGAGN
-712 SLPAEKDTTSQNPYG
+712 SLPTEKDTSAQNPHG
-727 CADGLVV
+727 CGDSLVV
-734 FTRAITKA
+734 FTRAIAKM
-742 GTRNLWVSAA
+742 GTRNLWVSSV
-752 DGTGLRQLTTGK
+752 DGTGLRQLTTGN
-764 FEDLGAC
+764 FEDRAAC

-776 WVFYIDGS
+776 WVFYVDATHF
-784 QRAYMKVPLSGGKA
+784 AYMKVPLSGGKP
-798 EPWVSATAEGRAGF
+798 EPWLNASAESRASF
-812 DVTRDGKTA
+812 DVTRDGKMA
-821 VLGTYDFKLRKPN
+821 VLGSYDFKVRKPT
-834 IALFSLETG
+834 IFLFSLETG
-843 QLLRTIDYD
+843 QMIKNFEYD
-852 PRHVGALR
+852 SRHEGVLR

-883 PLDGGAGRQLTNFT
+883 PLDGGPGRQLTNFT
-897 SLKIYSYQWSADGKK
+897 SLKIYSYQWSPDGKQ
-912 LALVRGDTPSDLVLI
+912 LALVRGDSPSDLVLI
-927 KDAQKDGGR
+927 KDSQRNGGR

>member
-1 MIGQTISHYR
+1 MIAPRGQLSHVIGQTISHYR
-11 IVEKLGGGGMGV
+11 VVEKLGGGGMGV

-47 DPQALARFEREAQ
+47 DPQALARFQREAQ

-68 NICTIYDIGDH
+68 NICTIYDIGEH

-98 IAGRAMDLENLL
+98 IAGRVMDLEILL
-110 PLSIEIADALDAAH
+110 PLAIEIADALDAAH

-153 AKVKASPGNAADGM
+153 AKVKSSTGSVADGM

-195 QAKGKELD
+195 QAKGKDLD
-203 ARTDLFSF
+203 VRTDLFSF
-211 GAVLYEMG
+211 GAVLYEMA

-233 FDAILNRAPVAVLRL
+233 FDAILNRAPVAAGRL
-248 NPQLPAKLED
+248 NPHLPAKLED
-258 IISKSLEKDREL
+258 LINKSLEKDRDL
-270 RYQSAAEVRSDL
+270 RYQSATEVRSDL

-292 RAVATS
+292 RSVTPS
-298 GSESA
+298 GSDSAPVGPRTTGESGA
-303 QAGSAVAGE
+303 TAA
-312 ASAMLPTT
+312 TT
-320 AASASSRSSSS
+320 AA
-331 APSSIGSSS
+331 SSS

-345 ATAAREHK
+345 AAAAREHK
-353 TGLGVIAA
+353 TGLGVISA
-361 VAVLLVA
+361 VALLLAV
-368 AAGFGIYSLFFSHR
+368 AAGFGIYSLFFSHG

-389 KIAKVSGTHNARL
+389 KIAKVSGTHNARM

-432 SNVQIVKPERVHY
+432 SNVQIVKPEHVRY

-458 YTHTEVASGPE
+458 FTHSEVASGPA
-469 SQDNDLYRTP
+469 SQDYDLYRTP
-479 VLGGNSQLLI
+479 VLGGNPQLLI

-516 KYFVLMANADG
+516 KYFVLIANADG
-527 SSEKT
+527 SGEKT
-532 IMTGSM
+532 ILTGSM
-538 AVPLSAPVWS
+538 SVPLSAPVWS
-548 PDGSVIAALVY
+548 PDGTVIVGLVY
-559 PESEGDITSMV
+559 PLTEGNLSSLV
-570 TIDPANGNSKTVY
+570 TIDPVNGSQKTVY
-583 RSKDMVILDQ
+583 RTTDIVINNQ
-593 AWLPQQNGL
+593 AWLPRQNGL
-602 AMIFNGPDTSF
+602 AMTFAGPDTSY
-613 RQKQIAILSYPQLAF
+613 RQQQIGIVSYPRLQF

-653 MRQSTRDVYVSGGE
+653 MRQPSRDVYVSTGA
-667 KPDYSDAKQL
+667 KPDYSDAKQV
-677 SSGEVLWT
+677 SSGELLWSV
-685 ISWSSDGKVLAEQD
+685 SWSGDNKLLAEQD
-699 STIKQIALDGTSN
+699 ATIKAMGLDGTGN
-712 SLPAEKDTTSQNPYG
+712 SLPMEKDTSAQNPHG
-727 CADGLVV
+727 CGDSLVV
-734 FTRAITKA
+734 FTRAIAKT
-742 GTRNLWVSAA
+742 GTRNLWVSSV
-752 DGTGLRQLTTGK
+752 DGTGLRQLTTGN
-764 FEDLGAC
+764 FEDRAAC

-776 WVFYIDGS
+776 WVFFVDATHF
-784 QRAYMKVPLSGGKA
+784 AYMKIPLSGGKP
-798 EPWVSATAEGRAGF
+798 EPWLNASAESRASF
-812 DVTRDGKTA
+812 DVTRDGKMA
-821 VLGTYDFKLRKPN
+821 VLGSYDFKVRKPT
-834 IALFSLETG
+834 IFLFSLETG
-843 QLLRTIDYD
+843 QMIKNFEYD
-852 PRHVGALR
+852 SRHEGVLR

-883 PLDGGAGRQLTNFT
+883 PLNGGPGRQLTNFT
-897 SLKIYSYQWSADGKK
+897 SLKIYSYQWSPDGKQ
-912 LALVRGDTPSDLVLI
+912 LALVRGDSPSDLVLI
-927 KDAQKDGGR
+927 KDTQRNGGR

>member
-1 MIGQTISHYR
+1 MIAPRGQLSHVIGQTISHYR
-11 IVEKLGGGGMGV
+11 VVEKLGGGGMGV

-47 DPQALARFEREAQ
+47 DPQALARFQREAQ

-68 NICTIYDIGDH
+68 NICTIYDIGEH

-98 IAGRAMDLENLL
+98 IAGRVMDLEILL
-110 PLSIEIADALDAAH
+110 PLAIEIADALDAAH

-153 AKVKASPGNAADGM
+153 AKVKSSTGSVADGM

-195 QAKGKELD
+195 QAKGKDLD
-203 ARTDLFSF
+203 VRTDLFSF
-211 GAVLYEMG
+211 GAVLYEMA

-233 FDAILNRAPVAVLRL
+233 FDAILNRAPVAAGRL
-248 NPQLPAKLED
+248 NPHLPAKLED
-258 IISKSLEKDREL
+258 LINKSLEKDRDL
-270 RYQSAAEVRSDL
+270 RYQSATEVRSDL

-292 RAVATS
+292 RSVTPS
-298 GSESA
+298 GSDSAPVGPRTTGESGA
-303 QAGSAVAGE
+303 TAA
-312 ASAMLPTT
+312 TT
-320 AASASSRSSSS
+320 AA
-331 APSSIGSSS
+331 SSS

-345 ATAAREHK
+345 AAAAREHK
-353 TGLGVIAA
+353 TGLGVISA
-361 VAVLLVA
+361 VGLLLVV

-382 SVPFQSI
+382 SLPFQSI
-389 KIAKVSGTHNARL
+389 KIAKVSGTHNARM

-432 SNVQIVKPERVHY
+432 SNVQIVKPEHVRY

-458 YTHTEVASGPE
+458 FTHSEVASGPA
-469 SQDNDLYRTP
+469 SQDYDLYRTP
-479 VLGGNSQLLI
+479 VLGGNPQLLI

-516 KYFVLMANADG
+516 KYFVLIANADG
-527 SSEKT
+527 SGEKT
-532 IMTGSM
+532 ILTGSM

-548 PDGSVIAALVY
+548 PDGTVIVGLVY
-559 PESEGDITSMV
+559 PLTEGNLSSLV
-570 TIDPANGNSKTVY
+570 TIDPVNGSQKTVY
-583 RSKDMVILDQ
+583 RTTDIVINNQ
-593 AWLPQQNGL
+593 AWLPRQNGL
-602 AMIFNGPDTSF
+602 AMTFAGPDTSY
-613 RQKQIAILSYPQLAF
+613 RQQQIGIVSYPRLQF

-653 MRQSTRDVYVSGGE
+653 MRQPSRDVYVSTGA
-667 KPDYSDAKQL
+667 KPDYSDAKQV
-677 SSGEVLWT
+677 SSGELLWSV
-685 ISWSSDGKVLAEQD
+685 SWSGDNKLLAEQD
-699 STIKQIALDGTSN
+699 ATIKAMGLDGTGN
-712 SLPAEKDTTSQNPYG
+712 SLPMEKDTSAQNPHG
-727 CADGLVV
+727 CGDSLVV
-734 FTRAITKA
+734 FTRAIAKT
-742 GTRNLWVSAA
+742 GTRNLWVSSV

-764 FEDLGAC
+764 FEDRAAC

-776 WVFYIDGS
+776 WVFFVDATHF
-784 QRAYMKVPLSGGKA
+784 AYMKIPLSGGKP
-798 EPWVSATAEGRAGF
+798 EPWLNASAESRASF
-812 DVTRDGKTA
+812 DVTRDGKMA
-821 VLGTYDFKLRKPN
+821 VLGSYDFKARKPT
-834 IALFSLETG
+834 IFLFSLETG
-843 QLLRTIDYD
+843 QMIKNFEYD
-852 PRHVGALR
+852 SRHEGVLR

-883 PLDGGAGRQLTNFT
+883 PLNGGPGRQLTNFT
-897 SLKIYSYQWSADGKK
+897 SLKIYSYQWSPDGKQ
-912 LALVRGDTPSDLVLI
+912 LALVRGDSPSDLVLI
-927 KDAQKDGGR
+927 KDTQRNGGR

>member
-1 MIGQTISHYR
+1 MIAPRGQPSHVIGQTISHYR
-11 IVEKLGGGGMGV
+11 VVEKLGGGGMGV

-47 DPQALARFEREAQ
+47 DPQALARFQREAQ

-68 NICTIYDIGDH
+68 NICTIYDIGEH
-79 EGRAFIAMEF
+79 EGQAFIAMEF

-98 IAGRAMDLENLL
+98 IAGRVMDLEIML
-110 PLSIEIADALDAAH
+110 PLAIEIADALDAAH

-153 AKVKASPGNAADGM
+153 AKVKSSSGNIADGM

-195 QAKGKELD
+195 QAKGKDLD
-203 ARTDLFSF
+203 VRTDLFSF
-211 GAVLYEMG
+211 GAVLYEMA

-233 FDAILNRAPVAVLRL
+233 FDAILNRAPVAAGRL
-248 NPQLPAKLED
+248 NPHLPAKLED
-258 IISKSLEKDREL
+258 IIGKSLEKDRDL

-292 RAVATS
+292 RSVTPS
-298 GSESA
+298 TSESA
-303 QAGSAVAGE
+303 PVSSPPTGESSGTVA
-312 ASAMLPTT
+312 AT
-320 AASASSRSSSS
+320 AASSSS
-331 APSSIGSSS
+331 
-340 GSSSL
+340 SSSL
-345 ATAAREHK
+345 AAAAREHK

-361 VAVLLVA
+361 VALLLAV
-368 AAGFGIYSLFFSHR
+368 AAGFGIYSLFFSHG

-432 SNVQIVKPERVHY
+432 SNVQIVKPEHVRY

-458 YTHTEVASGPE
+458 FTHSEVASGPA
-469 SQDNDLYRTP
+469 SQDYDLYRTP
-479 VLGGNSQLLI
+479 VLGGNPQLLI

-516 KYFVLMANADG
+516 KYFVLIANADG
-527 SSEKT
+527 SGEKT
-532 IMTGSM
+532 ILTGSM

-548 PDGSVIAALVY
+548 PDGTVIAGLVY
-559 PESEGDITSMV
+559 PLTEGDISSLV
-570 TIDPANGNSKTVY
+570 TIDPVNGSQKTVY
-583 RSKDMVILDQ
+583 RTTDIVINNQ
-593 AWLPQQNGL
+593 AWLPRQNGL
-602 AMIFNGPDTSF
+602 ATVFAGPDTSY
-613 RQKQIAILSYPQLAF
+613 RQQQIGIVSYPRLQF

-653 MRQSTRDVYVSGGE
+653 MRQPSRDVYVSTGA
-667 KPDYSDAKQL
+667 KPDYSDAKQV
-677 SSGEVLWT
+677 SSGELLWSV
-685 ISWSSDGKVLAEQD
+685 SWSGDNKLLAEQD
-699 STIKQIALDGTSN
+699 ATIKAMGLDGAGN
-712 SLPAEKDTTSQNPYG
+712 SLPTEKDTSAQNPHG
-727 CADGLVV
+727 CGDSLVV
-734 FTRAITKA
+734 FTRAIAKM
-742 GTRNLWVSAA
+742 GTRNLWVSSV
-752 DGTGLRQLTTGK
+752 DGTGLRQLTTGN
-764 FEDLGAC
+764 FEDRAAC

-776 WVFYIDGS
+776 WVFYVDATHF
-784 QRAYMKVPLSGGKA
+784 AYMKVPLSGGKP
-798 EPWVSATAEGRAGF
+798 EPWLNASAESRASF
-812 DVTRDGKTA
+812 DVTRDGKMA
-821 VLGTYDFKLRKPN
+821 VLGSYDFKVRKPT
-834 IALFSLETG
+834 IFLFSLETG
-843 QLLRTIDYD
+843 QMIKNFEYD
-852 PRHVGALR
+852 SRHEGVLR

-883 PLDGGAGRQLTNFT
+883 PLDGGPGRQLTNFT
-897 SLKIYSYQWSADGKK
+897 SLKIYSYQWSPDGKQ
-912 LALVRGDTPSDLVLI
+912 LALVRGDSPSDLVLI
-927 KDAQKDGGR
+927 KDTQRNGGR

>member
-1 MIGQTISHYR
+1 MIAPRGQPSHVIGQTISHYR
-11 IVEKLGGGGMGV
+11 VVEKLGGGGMGV

-47 DPQALARFEREAQ
+47 DPQALARFQREAQ

-68 NICTIYDIGDH
+68 NICTIYDIGEH
-79 EGRAFIAMEF
+79 EGQAFIAMEF

-98 IAGRAMDLENLL
+98 IAGRVMDLEIML
-110 PLSIEIADALDAAH
+110 PLAIEIADALDAAH

-153 AKVKASPGNAADGM
+153 AKVKSSSGNIADGM

-195 QAKGKELD
+195 QAKGKDLD
-203 ARTDLFSF
+203 VRTDLFSF
-211 GAVLYEMG
+211 GAVLYEMA

-233 FDAILNRAPVAVLRL
+233 FDAILNRAPVAAGRL
-248 NPQLPAKLED
+248 NPHLPAKLED
-258 IISKSLEKDREL
+258 IIGKSLEKDRDL

-292 RAVATS
+292 RAVTPS
-298 GSESA
+298 TSESA
-303 QAGSAVAGE
+303 PVSSPPTGESSGTVA
-312 ASAMLPTT
+312 
-320 AASASSRSSSS
+320 AAAASSSS
-331 APSSIGSSS
+331 
-340 GSSSL
+340 SSSL
-345 ATAAREHK
+345 AAAAREHK

-361 VAVLLVA
+361 VALLLAV
-368 AAGFGIYSLFFSHR
+368 AAGFGIYSLFFSHG

-432 SNVQIVKPERVHY
+432 SNVQIVKPEHVRY

-458 YTHTEVASGPE
+458 FTHSEVASGPA
-469 SQDNDLYRTP
+469 SQDYDLYRTP
-479 VLGGNSQLLI
+479 VLGGNPQLLI

-516 KYFVLMANADG
+516 KYFVLIANADG
-527 SSEKT
+527 SGEKT
-532 IMTGSM
+532 ILTGSM

-548 PDGSVIAALVY
+548 PDGTVIAGLVY
-559 PESEGDITSMV
+559 PLTEGDISSLV
-570 TIDPANGNSKTVY
+570 TIDPVNGSQKTVY
-583 RSKDMVILDQ
+583 RTTDIVINNQ
-593 AWLPQQNGL
+593 AWLPRQNGL
-602 AMIFNGPDTSF
+602 ATVFAGPDTSY
-613 RQKQIAILSYPQLAF
+613 RQQQIGIVSYPRLQF

-653 MRQSTRDVYVSGGE
+653 MRQPSRDVYVSTGA
-667 KPDYSDAKQL
+667 KPDFSDAKQL
-677 SSGEVLWT
+677 SSGELLWSV
-685 ISWSSDGKVLAEQD
+685 SWSGDNKLLAEQD
-699 STIKQIALDGTSN
+699 ATIKAMGLDGAGN
-712 SLPAEKDTTSQNPYG
+712 SLPTEKDTSAQNPHG
-727 CADGLVV
+727 CGDSLVV
-734 FTRAITKA
+734 FTRAIAKM
-742 GTRNLWVSAA
+742 GTRNLWVSSV
-752 DGTGLRQLTTGK
+752 DGTGLRQLTTGN
-764 FEDLGAC
+764 FEDRAAC

-776 WVFYIDGS
+776 WVFYVDATHF
-784 QRAYMKVPLSGGKA
+784 AYMKVPLSGGKP
-798 EPWVSATAEGRAGF
+798 EPWLNASAESRASF
-812 DVTRDGKTA
+812 DVTRDGKMA
-821 VLGTYDFKLRKPN
+821 VLGSYDFKVRKPT
-834 IALFSLETG
+834 IFLFSLETG
-843 QLLRTIDYD
+843 QMIKNFEYD
-852 PRHVGALR
+852 SRHEGVLR

-883 PLDGGAGRQLTNFT
+883 PLDGGPGRQLTNFT
-897 SLKIYSYQWSADGKK
+897 SLKIYSYQWSPDGKQ
-912 LALVRGDTPSDLVLI
+912 LALVRGDSPSDLVLI
-927 KDAQKDGGR
+927 KDTQRNGGR

>member
-1 MIGQTISHYR
+1 MIAPRGQLSHVIGQTISHYR
-11 IVEKLGGGGMGV
+11 VVEKLGGGGMGV

-47 DPQALARFEREAQ
+47 DPQALARFQREAQ

-68 NICTIYDIGDH
+68 NICTIYDIGEH

-98 IAGRAMDLENLL
+98 IAGRVMDLEILL
-110 PLSIEIADALDAAH
+110 PLAIEIADALDAAH

-153 AKVKASPGNAADGM
+153 AKVKSSTGNVADGM

-195 QAKGKELD
+195 QAKGKDLD
-203 ARTDLFSF
+203 VRTDLFSF
-211 GAVLYEMG
+211 GAVLYEMA

-233 FDAILNRAPVAVLRL
+233 FDAILNRAPVAAGRL
-248 NPQLPAKLED
+248 NPHLPAKLED
-258 IISKSLEKDREL
+258 LINKSLEKDRDL
-270 RYQSAAEVRSDL
+270 RYQSATEVRSDL

-292 RAVATS
+292 RSVTPS
-298 GSESA
+298 GSDSAPVGPRTTGESGA
-303 QAGSAVAGE
+303 TAA
-312 ASAMLPTT
+312 TT
-320 AASASSRSSSS
+320 AA
-331 APSSIGSSS
+331 SSS

-345 ATAAREHK
+345 AAAAREHK
-353 TGLGVIAA
+353 TGLGVISA
-361 VAVLLVA
+361 VALLLVV
-368 AAGFGIYSLFFSHR
+368 AAGFGIYSLFFSHG

-389 KIAKVSGTHNARL
+389 KIAKVSGTHNARM

-432 SNVQIVKPERVHY
+432 SNVQIVKPEHVRY

-458 YTHTEVASGPE
+458 FTHSEVASGPA
-469 SQDNDLYRTP
+469 SQDYDLYRTP
-479 VLGGNSQLLI
+479 VLGGNPQLLI

-516 KYFVLMANADG
+516 KYFVLIANADG
-527 SSEKT
+527 SGEKT
-532 IMTGSM
+532 ILTGSM

-548 PDGSVIAALVY
+548 PDGTVIAGLVY
-559 PESEGDITSMV
+559 PLTEGNLSSLV
-570 TIDPANGNSKTVY
+570 TIDPVNGSQKTVY
-583 RSKDMVILDQ
+583 RTTDIVINNQ
-593 AWLPQQNGL
+593 AWLPRQNGL
-602 AMIFNGPDTSF
+602 AMTFAGPDTSY
-613 RQKQIAILSYPQLAF
+613 RQQQIGIVSYPRLQF

-653 MRQSTRDVYVSGGE
+653 MRQPSRDVYVSTGA
-667 KPDYSDAKQL
+667 KPDYSDAKQV
-677 SSGEVLWT
+677 SSGELLWSV
-685 ISWSSDGKVLAEQD
+685 SWSGDNKLLAEQD
-699 STIKQIALDGTSN
+699 ATIKAMGLDGTGN
-712 SLPAEKDTTSQNPYG
+712 SLPMEKDTSAQNPHG
-727 CADGLVV
+727 CGDSLVV
-734 FTRAITKA
+734 FTRAIAKT
-742 GTRNLWVSAA
+742 GTRNLWVSSV
-752 DGTGLRQLTTGK
+752 DGTGLRQLTTGN
-764 FEDLGAC
+764 FEDRAAC

-776 WVFYIDGS
+776 WVFFVDATHF
-784 QRAYMKVPLSGGKA
+784 AYMKIPLSGGKP
-798 EPWVSATAEGRAGF
+798 EPWLNASAESRASF
-812 DVTRDGKTA
+812 DVTRDGKMA
-821 VLGTYDFKLRKPN
+821 VLGSYDFKVRKPT
-834 IALFSLETG
+834 IFLFSLETG
-843 QLLRTIDYD
+843 QMIKNFEYD
-852 PRHVGALR
+852 SRHEGVLR

-883 PLDGGAGRQLTNFT
+883 PLNGGPGRQLTNFT
-897 SLKIYSYQWSADGKK
+897 SLKIYSYQWSPDGKQ
-912 LALVRGDTPSDLVLI
+912 LALVRGDSPSDLVLI
-927 KDAQKDGGR
+927 KDTQRNGGR

>member
-11 IVEKLGGGGMGV
+11 VVEKLGGGGMGV

-47 DPQALARFEREAQ
+47 DPQALARFQREAQ

-68 NICTIYDIGDH
+68 NICTIYDIGEH

-98 IAGRAMDLENLL
+98 IAGRVMDLEILL
-110 PLSIEIADALDAAH
+110 PLAIEIADALDAAH

-153 AKVKASPGNAADGM
+153 AKVKSSTGSVADGM

-195 QAKGKELD
+195 QAKGKDLD
-203 ARTDLFSF
+203 VRTDLFSF
-211 GAVLYEMG
+211 GAVLYEMA

-233 FDAILNRAPVAVLRL
+233 FDAILNRAPVAAGRL
-248 NPQLPAKLED
+248 NPHLPAKLED
-258 IISKSLEKDREL
+258 LINKSLEKDRDL
-270 RYQSAAEVRSDL
+270 RYQSATEVRSDL

-292 RAVATS
+292 RSVTPS
-298 GSESA
+298 GSDSAPVGPRTTGESGA
-303 QAGSAVAGE
+303 TAA
-312 ASAMLPTT
+312 TT
-320 AASASSRSSSS
+320 AA
-331 APSSIGSSS
+331 SSS

-345 ATAAREHK
+345 AAAAREHK
-353 TGLGVIAA
+353 TGLGVISA
-361 VAVLLVA
+361 VALLLAV
-368 AAGFGIYSLFFSHR
+368 AAGFGIYSLFFSHG

-389 KIAKVSGTHNARL
+389 KIAKVSGTHNARM

-432 SNVQIVKPERVHY
+432 SNVQIVKPEHVRY

-458 YTHTEVASGPE
+458 FTHSEVASGPA
-469 SQDNDLYRTP
+469 SQDYDLYRTP
-479 VLGGNSQLLI
+479 VLGGNPQLLI

-516 KYFVLMANADG
+516 KYFVLIANADG
-527 SSEKT
+527 SGEKT
-532 IMTGSM
+532 ILTGSM
-538 AVPLSAPVWS
+538 SVPLSAPVWS
-548 PDGSVIAALVY
+548 PDGTVIVGLVY
-559 PESEGDITSMV
+559 PLTEGNLSSLV
-570 TIDPANGNSKTVY
+570 TIDPVNGSQKTVY
-583 RSKDMVILDQ
+583 RTTDIVINNQ
-593 AWLPQQNGL
+593 AWLPRQNGL
-602 AMIFNGPDTSF
+602 AMTFAGPDTSY
-613 RQKQIAILSYPQLAF
+613 RQQQIGIVSYPRLQF

-653 MRQSTRDVYVSGGE
+653 MRQPSRDVYVSTGA
-667 KPDYSDAKQL
+667 KPDYSDAKQV
-677 SSGEVLWT
+677 SSGELLWSV
-685 ISWSSDGKVLAEQD
+685 SWSGDNKLLAEQD
-699 STIKQIALDGTSN
+699 ATIKAMGLDGTGN
-712 SLPAEKDTTSQNPYG
+712 SLPMEKDTSAQNPHG
-727 CADGLVV
+727 CGDSLVV
-734 FTRAITKA
+734 FTRAIAKT
-742 GTRNLWVSAA
+742 GTRNLWVSSV
-752 DGTGLRQLTTGK
+752 DGTGLRQLTTGN
-764 FEDLGAC
+764 FEDRAAC

-776 WVFYIDGS
+776 WVFFVDATHF
-784 QRAYMKVPLSGGKA
+784 AYMKIPLSGGKP
-798 EPWVSATAEGRAGF
+798 EPWLNASAESRASF
-812 DVTRDGKTA
+812 DVTRDGKMA
-821 VLGTYDFKLRKPN
+821 VLGSYDFKVRKPT
-834 IALFSLETG
+834 IFLFSLETG
-843 QLLRTIDYD
+843 QMIKNFEYD
-852 PRHVGALR
+852 SRHEGVLR

-883 PLDGGAGRQLTNFT
+883 PLNGGPGRQLTNFT
-897 SLKIYSYQWSADGKK
+897 SLKIYSYQWSPDGKQ
-912 LALVRGDTPSDLVLI
+912 LALVRGDSPSDLVLI
-927 KDAQKDGGR
+927 KDTQRNGGR

>member
-1 MIGQTISHYR
+1 MIAPRGQPSHVIGQTISHYR
-11 IVEKLGGGGMGV
+11 VVEKLGGGGMGV

-47 DPQALARFEREAQ
+47 DPQALARFQREAQ

-68 NICTIYDIGDH
+68 NICTIYDIGEH
-79 EGRAFIAMEF
+79 EGQAFIAMEF

-98 IAGRAMDLENLL
+98 IAGRVMDLEIML
-110 PLSIEIADALDAAH
+110 PLAIEIADALDAAH

-153 AKVKASPGNAADGM
+153 AKVKSSSGNIADGM

-195 QAKGKELD
+195 QAKGKDLD
-203 ARTDLFSF
+203 VRTDLFSF
-211 GAVLYEMG
+211 GAVLYEMA

-233 FDAILNRAPVAVLRL
+233 FDAILNRAPVAAGRL
-248 NPQLPAKLED
+248 NPHLPAKLED
-258 IISKSLEKDREL
+258 IIGKSLEKDRDL

-292 RAVATS
+292 RAVTPS
-298 GSESA
+298 TSESA
-303 QAGSAVAGE
+303 PVSSPPTGESSGTVA
-312 ASAMLPTT
+312 AT
-320 AASASSRSSSS
+320 AASSSS
-331 APSSIGSSS
+331 
-340 GSSSL
+340 SSSL
-345 ATAAREHK
+345 AAAAREHK

-361 VAVLLVA
+361 VALLLAV
-368 AAGFGIYSLFFSHR
+368 AAGFGIYSLFFSHG

-432 SNVQIVKPERVHY
+432 SNVQIVKPEHVRY

-458 YTHTEVASGPE
+458 FTHSEVASGPA
-469 SQDNDLYRTP
+469 SQDYDLYRTP
-479 VLGGNSQLLI
+479 VLGGNPQLLI

-516 KYFVLMANADG
+516 KYFVLIANADG
-527 SSEKT
+527 SGEKT
-532 IMTGSM
+532 ILTGSM

-548 PDGSVIAALVY
+548 PDGTVIAGLVY
-559 PESEGDITSMV
+559 PLTEGDISSLV
-570 TIDPANGNSKTVY
+570 TIDPVNGSQKTVY
-583 RSKDMVILDQ
+583 RTTDIVINNQ
-593 AWLPQQNGL
+593 AWLPRQNGL
-602 AMIFNGPDTSF
+602 ATVFAGPDTSY
-613 RQKQIAILSYPQLAF
+613 RQQQIGIVSYPRLQF

-653 MRQSTRDVYVSGGE
+653 MRQPSRDVYVSTGA
-667 KPDYSDAKQL
+667 KPDFSDAKQL
-677 SSGEVLWT
+677 SSGELLWSV
-685 ISWSSDGKVLAEQD
+685 SWSGDNKLLAEQD
-699 STIKQIALDGTSN
+699 ATIKAMGLDGAGN
-712 SLPAEKDTTSQNPYG
+712 SLPTEKDTSAQNPHG
-727 CADGLVV
+727 CGDSLVV
-734 FTRAITKA
+734 FTRAIAKM
-742 GTRNLWVSAA
+742 GTRNLWVSSV
-752 DGTGLRQLTTGK
+752 DGTGLRQLTTGN
-764 FEDLGAC
+764 FEDRAAC

-776 WVFYIDGS
+776 WVFYVDATHF
-784 QRAYMKVPLSGGKA
+784 AYMKVPLSGGKP
-798 EPWVSATAEGRAGF
+798 EPWLNASAESRASF
-812 DVTRDGKTA
+812 DVTRDGKMA
-821 VLGTYDFKLRKPN
+821 VLGSYDFKVRKPT
-834 IALFSLETG
+834 IFLFSLETG
-843 QLLRTIDYD
+843 QMIKNFEYD
-852 PRHVGALR
+852 SRHEGVLR

-883 PLDGGAGRQLTNFT
+883 PLDGGPGRQLTNFT
-897 SLKIYSYQWSADGKK
+897 SLKIYSYQWSPDGKQ
-912 LALVRGDTPSDLVLI
+912 LALVRGDSPSDLVLI
-927 KDAQKDGGR
+927 KDTQRNGGR

>member
-11 IVEKLGGGGMGV
+11 VVEKLGGGGMGV

-47 DPQALARFEREAQ
+47 DPQALARFQREAQ

-68 NICTIYDIGDH
+68 NICTIYDIGEH

-98 IAGRAMDLENLL
+98 IAGRVMDLEILL
-110 PLSIEIADALDAAH
+110 PLAIEIADALDAAH

-153 AKVKASPGNAADGM
+153 AKVKSSTGNVADGM

-195 QAKGKELD
+195 QAKGKDLD
-203 ARTDLFSF
+203 VRTDLFSF
-211 GAVLYEMG
+211 GAVLYEMA

-233 FDAILNRAPVAVLRL
+233 FDAILNRAPVAAGRL
-248 NPQLPAKLED
+248 NPHLPAKLED
-258 IISKSLEKDREL
+258 LINKSLEKDRDL
-270 RYQSAAEVRSDL
+270 RYQSATEVRSDL

-292 RAVATS
+292 RSVTPS
-298 GSESA
+298 GSESVPVSSPPT
-303 QAGSAVAGE
+303 GESSGTVA
-312 ASAMLPTT
+312 AT
-320 AASASSRSSSS
+320 AASSSS
-331 APSSIGSSS
+331 
-340 GSSSL
+340 SSSL
-345 ATAAREHK
+345 AAAAREHK
-353 TGLGVIAA
+353 TGLGVISA
-361 VAVLLVA
+361 VGLLLVV
-368 AAGFGIYSLFFSHR
+368 AAGFGIYSLFFSHG

-389 KIAKVSGTHNARL
+389 KIAKVSGTHNARM

-432 SNVQIVKPERVHY
+432 SNVQIVKPEHVRY

-458 YTHTEVASGPE
+458 FTHSEVASGPA
-469 SQDNDLYRTP
+469 SQDYDLYRTP
-479 VLGGNSQLLI
+479 VLGGNPQLLI

-516 KYFVLMANADG
+516 KYFVLIANADG
-527 SSEKT
+527 SGEKT
-532 IMTGSM
+532 ILTGSM

-548 PDGSVIAALVY
+548 PDGTVIAGLVY
-559 PESEGDITSMV
+559 PLTEGNLSSLV
-570 TIDPANGNSKTVY
+570 TIDPVNGSQKTVY
-583 RSKDMVILDQ
+583 RTTDIVINNQ
-593 AWLPQQNGL
+593 AWLPRQNGL
-602 AMIFNGPDTSF
+602 AMTFAGPDTSY
-613 RQKQIAILSYPQLAF
+613 RQQQIGIVSYPRLQF

-653 MRQSTRDVYVSGGE
+653 MRQPSRDVYVSTGA
-667 KPDYSDAKQL
+667 KPDYSDAKQV
-677 SSGEVLWT
+677 SSGELLWSV
-685 ISWSSDGKVLAEQD
+685 SWSGDNKLLAEQD
-699 STIKQIALDGTSN
+699 ATIKAMGLDGTGN
-712 SLPAEKDTTSQNPYG
+712 SLPMEKDTSAQNPHG
-727 CADGLVV
+727 CGDSLVV
-734 FTRAITKA
+734 FTRAIAKT
-742 GTRNLWVSAA
+742 GTRNLWVSSV
-752 DGTGLRQLTTGK
+752 DGTGLRQLTTGN
-764 FEDLGAC
+764 FEDRAAC

-776 WVFYIDGS
+776 WVFFVDATHF
-784 QRAYMKVPLSGGKA
+784 AYMKIPLSGGKP
-798 EPWVSATAEGRAGF
+798 EPWLNASAESRASF
-812 DVTRDGKTA
+812 DVTRDGKMA
-821 VLGTYDFKLRKPN
+821 VLGSYDFKVRKPT
-834 IALFSLETG
+834 IFLFSLETG
-843 QLLRTIDYD
+843 QMIKNFEYD
-852 PRHVGALR
+852 SRHEGVLR

-883 PLDGGAGRQLTNFT
+883 PLNGGPGRQLTNFT
-897 SLKIYSYQWSADGKK
+897 SLKIYSYQWSPDGKQ
-912 LALVRGDTPSDLVLI
+912 LALVRGDSPSDLVLI
-927 KDAQKDGGR
+927 KDTQRNGGR

>member
-1 MIGQTISHYR
+1 MIDQIISHYR

-37 LKFLPEEVAR
+37 LKFLPDEVAQ
-47 DPQALARFEREAQ
+47 DAQALARFQREAEA
-60 SASALNHP
+60 ASALNHP
-68 NICTIYDIGDH
+68 NICTIYDIGEHDGH
-79 EGRAFIAMEF
+79 AFIAMEF

-98 IAGRAMDLENLL
+98 IASRAMDLESIL
-110 PLSIEIADALDAAH
+110 PLAIEMADALDAAH
-124 AEGIVHRDIKP
+124 TEGIVHRDIKP

-153 AKVKASPGNAADGM
+153 AKVKSSPGNTAEGM
-167 TAATAGPDLEF
+167 TAATAGPDLEL

-203 ARTDLFSF
+203 PRTDLFSF
-211 GAVLYEMG
+211 GALLYEMA
-219 TGKVPFQGE
+219 TGRLPFQGE

-233 FDAILNRAPVAVLRL
+233 FDAILNRDPVSPVRL

-258 IISKSLEKDREL
+258 LISKLLEKDREL

-292 RAVATS
+292 RSVAPS

-303 QAGSAVAGE
+303 QASAATTGE
-312 ASAMLPTT
+312 GREATPATTPT
-320 AASASSRSSSS
+320 SSG
-331 APSSIGSSS
+331 GSSS
-340 GSSSL
+340 SSSL

-353 TGLGVIAA
+353 TGLGVITA
-361 VAVLLVA
+361 VALLLLA
-368 AAGFGIYSLFFSHR
+368 AAGFGIYSLFFSNR

-389 KIAKVSGTHNARL
+389 KISKVSGTHGARL

-407 DGKYLAYVLNEEGNE
+407 DGKYLAYVLNEEGSE

-445 DAMCFS
+445 EAMCFS

-458 YTHTEVASGPE
+458 FTHSELASGPE
-469 SQDNDLYRTP
+469 SQDYDLYRTP
-479 VLGGNSQLLI
+479 VLGGNPQVLI

-505 VFVRANDPEPG
+505 VFLRANDPEPG
-516 KYFVLMANADG
+516 KYFVLIANADG
-527 SSEKT
+527 SGEKT
-532 IMTGSM
+532 IFTGSM
-538 AVPLSAPVWS
+538 TVPLVAPVWS
-548 PDGSVIAALVY
+548 PDGTVIAALSY
-559 PESEGDITSMV
+559 PQSEGDITSV
-570 TIDPANGNSKTVY
+570 ETIDPANGNSKTVY
-583 RSKDMVILDQ
+583 RSKDMVIQDQ
-593 AWLPQQNGL
+593 AWLPRQNGL
-602 AMIFNGPDTSF
+602 TMIFRGPDTFF
-613 RQKQIAILSYPQLAF
+613 RQRQIGIISYPQLQF

-639 SLSVSSDGSTIASV
+639 SLSVSSDGSTVASV
-653 MRQSTRDVYVSGGE
+653 MRQTTGDIWVSSGE

-685 ISWSSDGKVLAEQD
+685 VSWSSDGKILAEQD
-699 STIKQIALDGTSN
+699 STIKLTGLDGIGT
-712 SLPAEKDTTSQNPYG
+712 SLPGEKDTTSQNPHG
-727 CADGLVV
+727 CPDGLVV
-734 FTRAITKA
+734 FTRTILKS

-752 DGTGLRQLTTGK
+752 DGTGLRQLTSGK
-764 FEDLGAC
+764 FEDQAAC

-776 WVFYIDGS
+776 WVFYIGGND
-784 QRAYMKVPLSGGKA
+784 RTYMKVPISGGKP
-798 EPWVSATAEGRAGF
+798 EPWVSPAAEGRAGF
-812 DVTRDGKTA
+812 DVTRDGKMA
-821 VLGTYDFKLRKPN
+821 VLGTYDFKLRRPN
-834 IALFSLETG
+834 IALFSLEPG
-843 QLLRTIDYD
+843 QLIRNFDYD

-860 FSPDGKGFVYPIRDK
+860 FSPDGKGFVYPIREK

-897 SLKIYSYQWSADGKK
+897 SLKIYSYQWSLDGKK
-912 LALVRGDTPSDLVLI
+912 LALVRGDSPSDLVLI
-927 KDAQKDGGR
+927 KDAKSDSGR

>member
-1 MIGQTISHYR
+1 MIAPRGQPSHVIGQTISHYR
-11 IVEKLGGGGMGV
+11 VVEKLGGGGMGV

-47 DPQALARFEREAQ
+47 DPQALARFQREAQ

-68 NICTIYDIGDH
+68 NICTIYDIGEH
-79 EGRAFIAMEF
+79 EGQAFIAMEF

-98 IAGRAMDLENLL
+98 IAGRVMDLEIML
-110 PLSIEIADALDAAH
+110 PLAIEIADALDAAH

-153 AKVKASPGNAADGM
+153 AKVKSSSGNIADGM

-195 QAKGKELD
+195 QAKGKDLD
-203 ARTDLFSF
+203 VRTDLFSF
-211 GAVLYEMG
+211 GAVLYEMA

-233 FDAILNRAPVAVLRL
+233 FDAILNRAPVAAGRL
-248 NPQLPAKLED
+248 NPHLPAKLED
-258 IISKSLEKDREL
+258 IIGKSLEKDRDL

-292 RAVATS
+292 RAVTPS
-298 GSESA
+298 TSESA
-303 QAGSAVAGE
+303 PVSSPPTGESSGTVA
-312 ASAMLPTT
+312 AT
-320 AASASSRSSSS
+320 AASSSS
-331 APSSIGSSS
+331 
-340 GSSSL
+340 SSSL
-345 ATAAREHK
+345 AAAAREHK

-361 VAVLLVA
+361 VALLLAV
-368 AAGFGIYSLFFSHR
+368 AAGFGIYSLFFSHG

-432 SNVQIVKPERVHY
+432 SNVQIVKPEHVRY

-458 YTHTEVASGPE
+458 FTHSEVASGPA
-469 SQDNDLYRTP
+469 SQDYDLYRTP
-479 VLGGNSQLLI
+479 VLGGNPQLLI

-516 KYFVLMANADG
+516 KYFVLIANADG
-527 SSEKT
+527 SGEKT
-532 IMTGSM
+532 ILTGSM

-548 PDGSVIAALVY
+548 PDGTVIAGLVY
-559 PESEGDITSMV
+559 PLTEGDISSLV
-570 TIDPANGNSKTVY
+570 TIDPVNGSQKTVY
-583 RSKDMVILDQ
+583 RTTDIVINNQ
-593 AWLPQQNGL
+593 AWLPRQNGL
-602 AMIFNGPDTSF
+602 ATVFAGPDTSY
-613 RQKQIAILSYPQLAF
+613 RQQQIGIVSYPRLQF

-653 MRQSTRDVYVSGGE
+653 MRQPSRDVYVSTGA
-667 KPDYSDAKQL
+667 KPDFSDAKQL
-677 SSGEVLWT
+677 SSGELLWSV
-685 ISWSSDGKVLAEQD
+685 SWSGDNKLLAEQD
-699 STIKQIALDGTSN
+699 ATIKAMGLDGTGN
-712 SLPAEKDTTSQNPYG
+712 SLPTEKDTSAQNPHG
-727 CADGLVV
+727 CGDSLVV
-734 FTRAITKA
+734 FTRAIAKM
-742 GTRNLWVSAA
+742 GTRNLWVSSV
-752 DGTGLRQLTTGK
+752 DGTGLRQLTTGN
-764 FEDLGAC
+764 FEDRAAC

-776 WVFYIDGS
+776 WVFYVDATHF
-784 QRAYMKVPLSGGKA
+784 AYMKVPLSGGKP
-798 EPWVSATAEGRAGF
+798 EPWLNASAESRASF
-812 DVTRDGKTA
+812 DVTRDGKMA
-821 VLGTYDFKLRKPN
+821 VLGSYDFKVRKPT
-834 IALFSLETG
+834 IFLFSLETG
-843 QLLRTIDYD
+843 QMIKNFEYD
-852 PRHVGALR
+852 SRHEGVLR

-883 PLDGGAGRQLTNFT
+883 PLDGGPGRQLTNFT
-897 SLKIYSYQWSADGKK
+897 SLKIYSYQWSPDGKQ
-912 LALVRGDTPSDLVLI
+912 LALVRGDSPSDLVLI
-927 KDAQKDGGR
+927 KDTQRNGGR